1 MTITDN
7 REIKEVIEIALWVKE
22 PATQLYDSFEL
33 FSDLHTGPES
43 RSQHPSWNG
52 SHWELQER
60 QRLLLASLEMHTRH
74 TIPHARACMHT
85 HTLTPNKQY
94 SQTALEPKPNKNSKV
109 TRKGCTR
116 YYLWVYLNYDYKFTI
131 YLQSWCQI

>member
-60 QRLLLASLEMHTRH
+60 QRLLLASLEMHTHGTLSHMRVL
-74 TIPHARACMHT
+74 AC
-85 HTLTPNKQY
+85 TLTH
-94 SQTALEPKPNKNSKV
+94 SHQTNNIAKLP
-109 TRKGCTR
+109 
-116 YYLWVYLNYDYKFTI
+116 
-131 YLQSWCQI
+131 